1 MLTDCGGEVLASQ
14 LSACYATEL
23 LSGTKMLP
31 FLGQAFS
38 LWQGKAA
45 MRAEFIA
52 PLAREKFDVMSRIR
66 LCRYLLPKTE
76 WRADLGS
83 DAQNVWR
90 LNPAAD
96 KNIVT

>member
-1 MLTDCGGEVLASQ
+1 MASQ

-66 LCRYLLPKTE
+66 LWAKT
-76 WRADLGS
+76 S
-83 DAQNVWR
+83 
-90 LNPAAD
+90 AAD
-96 KNIVT
+96 IFCPKQSGESILEAMPKMFGG